1 MGAAFYRRLSESRF
15 LSQSETIGPWSNDA
29 QHGGP
34 PCALLASAI
43 DRASSAPDTSIA
55 KLSIEFLRPVPMG
68 ELRVEVKPI
77 RAGHKVALYE
87 GILVN
92 DDGPILLAR
101 AWRTRRSRD
110 VVPSV
115 SMSET
120 GHADPTTVA
129 VNQLDSFPYV
139 SNIEW
144 RFESGEFYAPGPALV
159 HARVKIPLVE
169 AEETSG
175 LEALLILADSANGI
189 SQELDMREF
198 IFVPVDLMCSLLRIP
213 DPSGFITFDART
225 RISDEASGLSE
236 MKISQTGRFIGS
248 SLHTLY
254 LEPIR
259 KS

>member
-15 LSQSETIGPWSNDA
+15 LAQSETIGPWSKDA

-43 DRASSAPDTSIA
+43 DRASSSSDTAIA

-68 ELRVEVKPI
+68 ELQVEVKTI
-77 RAGHKVALYE
+77 RGGHKVSLYE
-87 GILVN
+87 GILAN

-101 AWRTRRSRD
+101 AWRTRRSRN

-115 SMSET
+115 SMSEASH
-120 GHADPTTVA
+120 GDPTTVA
-129 VNQLDSFPYV
+129 VSKLDAFPYI
-139 SNIEW
+139 SNVEW
-144 RFESGEFYAPGPALV
+144 RFERGEFFAPGPALA
-159 HARVKIPLVE
+159 HAKVKIPLVE
-169 AEETSG
+169 DEETSG

-198 IFVPVDLMCSLLRIP
+198 IFVPVDLMCSILRIP

-225 RISDEASGLSE
+225 RISEEGSGLSE
-236 MKISQTGRFIGS
+236 MRISQGGKFVGH

-254 LEPIR
+254 LEPVR